1 MNNSNLVIIL
11 NYLKMKNQFIQA
23 FIFAFAVVIAVGCQ
37 EDDTEIILPSEKKF
51 VGSDKCAS
59 CHKTIYDEFKES
71 GHPYKVMKVTG
82 GKAPIIPFMASPQL
96 PDGYTW
102 NDITYT
108 IGGYGWKMRFV
119 DKNGYNIT
127 TTTGQWNPEN
137 NTRSAY
143 NSTKPI
149 GTEKYNCGSCHT
161 TGWKSVAD
169 GGKPQD
175 GLPGMDGEFFAGG
188 VHCEAC
194 HGEGNVH
201 TEARTAGVNVP
212 SGLDVYTDKTNNACA
227 KCHWRR
233 FASNDLKQ
241 STSGGWE
248 MHRNQIEQLSTN
260 SHNALTCVGCHNPH
274 ASTKHDDKAKGN
286 GIKTDKTCTKCHS
299 NTTKYAANM
308 HYGASCT
315 DCHMPPTV
323 KNGINIHKYKGDAP
337 NHNFKINTSETDVYL
352 TKDAAGATWAN
363 ADKKGTTLEFACYQC
378 HKDADNVGGSAS
390 QKTRKQ
396 LTTKAITFHK

>member
-1 MNNSNLVIIL
+1 
-11 NYLKMKNQFIQA
+11 MKKLLFPA
-23 FIFAFAVVIAVGCQ
+23 FIFAVVLAIVIGCKK
-37 EDDTEIILPSEKKF
+37 ETEVVLPTAKEF

-59 CHKTIYDEFKES
+59 CHQTIYNEFKES
-71 GHPYKVMKVTG
+71 GHPYKVMKITD
-82 GKAPIIPFMASPQL
+82 GKAPTIPFMANPLL
-96 PDGYTW
+96 PDNYTW
-102 NDITYT
+102 NDISYT
-108 IGGYGWKMRFV
+108 IGGFGWKMRFI
-119 DKNGYNIT
+119 DKNGYTIT
-127 TTTGQWNPEN
+127 STTGQWNTEN

-149 GTEKYNCGSCHT
+149 GTEKYTCGSCHT
-161 TGWKSVAD
+161 TGWKSIAD
-169 GGKPQD
+169 GGIPQD
-175 GLPGMDGEFFAGG
+175 GLPGMDGQFFTGG

-201 TEARTAGVNVP
+201 VAARDAKVDVP
-212 SGLDVYTDKTNNACA
+212 FGMDVSTDKTNNACGS
-227 KCHWRR
+227 CHWRR
-233 FASNDLKQ
+233 FASNDFKQ

-274 ASTKHDDKAKGN
+274 ASTKHDDKATGN
-286 GIKTDKTCTKCHS
+286 GIKADKTCTQCHS
-299 NTTKYAANM
+299 NSTLFATNM

-337 NHNFKINTSETDVYL
+337 NHNFKINTSETAVYL
-352 TKDAAGATWAN
+352 TADAEDKLWAN
-363 ADKKGTTLEFACYQC
+363 ADKNGTTLEFVCYQC
-378 HKDADNVGGSAS
+378 HQDVNGDGGIAS
-390 QKTRKQ
+390 QKTRAQ